1 MTDFRDPQ
9 AYSADSQVI
18 RDVDNRGRDNKLD
31 AEDQSPIQ
39 ITLMSIDETIVNYL
53 NDSIKPTVI
62 DNETVRIVPV
72 LYGTPERWST
82 FRKDGIIR
90 DPISDKA
97 QTPVIMLRRTGVER
111 DKMTNPSNKYLETAY
126 ETGWNRRN
134 AYDKF
139 AVLNNI
145 RPSRQFHAIIIPD
158 YVTISYDVVLWTEY
172 ESQMSDLVGQIQ
184 VEGDEYWGTRNGFK
198 FRVRIDGFD
207 SQTDLEATQDRIV
220 RTTFSMKVS
229 AYLVPD
235 RMVKNFKL
243 SPTTR
248 KTYTAKKLVV
258 MTEIDGTGDV
268 QPKRDTYTGS

>member
-1 MTDFRDPQ
+1 MSDYQRGQ
-9 AYSADSQVI
+9 AYGADGQVI
-18 RDVDNRGRDNKLD
+18 QDVGNRGHDNKLD
-31 AEDQSPIQ
+31 DNDQSPIQ

-53 NDSIKPTVI
+53 NDTIKPTIV
-62 DNETVRIVPV
+62 DNETVRMVPV
-72 LYGTPERWST
+72 LYGTPERWAT

-90 DPISDKA
+90 DPVSDKA
-97 QTPVIMLRRTGVER
+97 LTPSIMLRRTGVER

-172 ESQMSDLVGQIQ
+172 EQQMSDLVGQIQ

-207 SQTDLEATQDRIV
+207 SQTDLEATQDRVV

-229 AYLVPD
+229 AYLVPE

-248 KTYTAKKLVV
+248 KTYTAKKIVV
-258 MTEIDGTGDV
+258 MTEVDGTGAA
-268 QPKRDTYTGS
+268 QPLRDTYTGS

>member
-258 MTEIDGTGDV
+258 MTEIDGTGAA

>member
-1 MTDFRDPQ
+1 MSDFQRSQ
-9 AYSADSQVI
+9 AHSADAQVI
-18 RDVDNRGRDNKLD
+18 QDVGNRGLDNKL
-31 AEDQSPIQ
+31 EENDQSPIQ

-53 NDSIKPTVI
+53 NDTIKPTIV
-62 DNETVRIVPV
+62 DNETVRLVPV
-72 LYGTPERWST
+72 LYGTPERWAT

-90 DPISDKA
+90 EPGSEKA
-97 QTPVIMLRRTGVER
+97 QTPSIMLRRTGVER
-111 DKMTNPSNKYLETAY
+111 DKMTNPSNKYVETAY

-139 AVLNNI
+139 AVLNGI

-207 SQTDLEATQDRIV
+207 SQTELEATQDRIV

-229 AYLVPD
+229 AYLVPE

-248 KTYTAKKLVV
+248 KAYTAKKLVV
-258 MTEIDGTGDV
+258 MTEVDGTGAA
-268 QPKRDTYTGS
+268 QPRKDTYTGS